1 MENYLPRERPNSWQ
15 CKILSHISEVTRW
28 ADMQSPHRCGIILDS
43 INSWTDCKI
52 PFTDVNWAWYYFM
65 LDLLK
70 FLEKDDYL
78 FRLWFSMKIK
88 ESKDDDS
95 VKVGL
100 ADEIK
105 DMMYEIL
112 KDQWCD
118 ENEIDETFYNYAD

>member
-1 MENYLPRERPNSWQ
+1 
-15 CKILSHISEVTRW
+15 
-28 ADMQSPHRCGIILDS
+28 
-43 INSWTDCKI
+43 
-52 PFTDVNWAWYYFM
+52 M

-112 KDQWCD
+112 KDQ
-118 ENEIDETFYNYAD
+118 